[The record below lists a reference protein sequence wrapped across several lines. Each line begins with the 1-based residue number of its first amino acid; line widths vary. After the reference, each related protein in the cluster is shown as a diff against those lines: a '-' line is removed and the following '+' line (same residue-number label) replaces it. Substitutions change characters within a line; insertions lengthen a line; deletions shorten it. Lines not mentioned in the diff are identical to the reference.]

1 MNDNK
6 ERFEMTIWKNDL
18 KQKKSK
24 NDLKQKNS
32 KNDLKQKN
40 SKNDLKELW
49 VNLFLAV
56 F

>member
-18 KQKKSK
+18 KQT
-24 NDLKQKNS
+24 NS
-32 KNDLKQKN
+32 KNDLKQKK